1 MLPISENRLRQNGF
15 LRSFE
20 EKRFCIKTAVHVI
33 GYYFFQVGMAL
44 EADSCCESNRV
55 AEKKINYLKQNKK
68 WHC

>member
-15 LRSFE
+15 LGSFE
-20 EKRFCIKTAVHVI
+20 EKRFCIKTAVI
-33 GYYFFQVGMAL
+33 GYYFFQAGMAL
-44 EADSCCESNRV
+44 EADSRCESKRV